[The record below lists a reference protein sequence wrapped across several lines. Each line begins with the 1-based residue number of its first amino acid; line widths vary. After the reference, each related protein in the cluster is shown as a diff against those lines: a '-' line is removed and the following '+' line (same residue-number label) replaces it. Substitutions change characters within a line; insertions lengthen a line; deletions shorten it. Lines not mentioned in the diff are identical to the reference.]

1 MQPFAKSATLKNK
14 ALILLALGILI
25 YGYSNKQLPGNRS
38 EPKPDVQVESIY
50 PDRNTPTPT
59 PEVNTAIASWYDRS
73 ACADRIYGVSCKTAN
88 GEIFDETKYTLACSS
103 AFRLG
108 SRFKFCY
115 MDKCIVAVCN
125 DRGNFKRLNREFDFS
140 PATFGALADP
150 NKGIIK
156 IRWEL
161 IK

>member
-1 MQPFAKSATLKNK
+1 MQSYPKITALKNK
-14 ALILLALGILI
+14 TLILLALGVLI
-25 YGYSNKQLPGNRS
+25 YGYSNKQLSGNRS
-38 EPKPDVQVESIY
+38 EPEPDVQVESVY
-50 PDRNTPTPT
+50 SDRDTSTPA
-59 PEVNTAIASWYDRS
+59 PEVSTAVASWYDRS
-73 ACADRIYGVSCKTAN
+73 ACANRIYGVSCKTAN

-115 MDKCIVAVCN
+115 LDKCVSAICS

-140 PATFGALADP
+140 PATFGALADLD
-150 NKGIIK
+150 KGIIK